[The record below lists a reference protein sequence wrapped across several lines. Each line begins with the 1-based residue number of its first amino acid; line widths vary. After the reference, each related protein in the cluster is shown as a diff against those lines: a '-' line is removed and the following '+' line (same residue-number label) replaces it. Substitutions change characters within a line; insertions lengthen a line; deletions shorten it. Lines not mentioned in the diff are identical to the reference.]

1 MATDATLNERHA
13 RDEAVMADL
22 RANGGKTAGG
32 GVLVILEITG
42 EKSGRQIYKPV
53 CVREDGA
60 DLVVAASAGGQ
71 PGHPQWYRN
80 LLAHP
85 ALGVEYLGESY
96 QATAS
101 TVENSTDRDRLF
113 QLLSE
118 EITGLYGYQDRC
130 RDTRQIPIIR
140 LRRT

>member
-1 MATDATLNERHA
+1 
-13 RDEAVMADL
+13 MADL
-22 RANGGKTAGG
+22 RANGGKTTGG

-42 EKSGRQIYKPV
+42 EKSGRQIFKPV
-53 CVREDGA
+53 CVREDGG

-71 PGHPQWYRN
+71 PRHPQWYRN
-80 LLAHP
+80 LVSNPSLR
-85 ALGVEYLGESY
+85 VEYLGESY

-101 TVENSTDRDRLF
+101 TVANSADRDRLF

-130 RDTRQIPIIR
+130 RDTRQIPIVR
-140 LRRT
+140 LQRS